1 MKKTWVVPALFI
13 TVASAAV
20 LFLGFQFLSRIKPVL
35 TVATWPESYGH
46 AQATAQIMPFG
57 AKSGTDT
64 RLALYNG
71 GTSELAEQVA
81 SKHYTWDAVDM
92 ELPDAVA
99 ACQSGLLEK
108 IDASALPAGPNGIP
122 AADDF
127 VPGAIGPCWVASTV
141 YSQVIAVT
149 PMRVVGNTAIAA
161 PQTLA
166 DFFDVKRFGGKR
178 ALNKTSAK
186 LNVEMALL
194 ADGVAPKDVYDV
206 LSTPQGVARA
216 LKKLDTLRGNL
227 VWYTNVAEAAA
238 MVKTGRVAMA
248 ALPNWAVYDSDMQIP
263 VTGDNLGII
272 WDRQLYQLEVF
283 AIPKGNPN
291 AARAMDFVRFATRA
305 EPLGAM
311 ASWIAYGPAR
321 KSALPFVQP
330 QPELHI
336 AMTPYLP
343 TAHFATAFAVDAA
356 WWRLHGAD
364 VGGLWQ
370 EWLTKS
376 DPH

>member
-1 MKKTWVVPALFI
+1 MKTWTVPALFAA
-13 TVASAAV
+13 VALAAV
-20 LFLGFQFLSRIKPVL
+20 LFLGFLFLSRSKPVL

-46 AQATAQIMPFG
+46 AQAAAQIMPFG
-57 AKSGTDT
+57 AKSGTDA

-71 GTSELAEQVA
+71 GTSELAGQVA
-81 SKHYTWDAVDM
+81 SKHYDWDAVDM

-108 IDASALPAGPNGIP
+108 IDASTLPAAPDGTP

-141 YSQVIAVT
+141 YSQVIVVT
-149 PMRVVGNTAIAA
+149 PPRVVGNTVITA
-161 PQTLA
+161 PKTLA
-166 DFFDVKRFGGKR
+166 DFFDVRRFPGKR
-178 ALNKTSAK
+178 ALARANAK

-194 ADGVAPKDVYDV
+194 ADNVAPKDVYDV

-216 LKKLDTLRGNL
+216 LKKLDSLRGNI
-227 VWYTNVAEAAA
+227 VWYTSASDAAA
-238 MVKTGRVAMA
+238 MVKDGRVTMA
-248 ALPNWAVYDSDMQIP
+248 SLPNWAAFDSDMQTP
-263 VTGDNLGII
+263 VTGDDLGII
-272 WDRQLYQLEVF
+272 WDRQLYQLEVYG
-283 AIPKGNPN
+283 IPKGNPK
-291 AARAMDFVRFATRA
+291 AAKAMDFVRFATRS

-321 KSALPFVQP
+321 RSALPFVQK

-336 AMTPYLP
+336 TMMPYLP
-343 TAHFATAFAVDAA
+343 TAHFDTAFAVDAG

>member
-1 MKKTWVVPALFI
+1 MKKTCIVPALFAAV
-13 TVASAAV
+13 TLAAV
-20 LFLGFQFLSRIKPVL
+20 LFLGFLFLSRTKPVL
-35 TVATWPESYGH
+35 TIATWPESYGH

-71 GTSELAEQVA
+71 GTRELAEQVA
-81 SKHYTWDAVDM
+81 SKHYAWDAVDM

-108 IDASALPAGPNGIP
+108 IDASTLPAGSNGTP
-122 AADDF
+122 AALDF

-141 YSQVIAVT
+141 YSQVIAGSFDKKGMPVD
-149 PMRVVGNTAIAA
+149 
-161 PQTLA
+161 LA
-166 DFFDVKRFGGKR
+166 GFFDTKNFPGKR
-178 ALNKTSAK
+178 ALNKTTAK

-194 ADGVAPKDVYDV
+194 ADGVAPKDVYEV
-206 LSTPQGVARA
+206 LSSPQGVARA
-216 LKKLDTLRGNL
+216 LKKLDSLRGNI
-227 VWYTNVAEAAA
+227 VWYTNPADAAQ
-238 MVKTGRVAMA
+238 MVIDGRA
-248 ALPNWAVYDSDMQIP
+248 AFASLPNWAVYDANTAGP
-263 VTGDNLGII
+263 LPKLGII
-272 WDRQLYQLEVF
+272 WDRQLYQLEVY
-283 AIPKGNPN
+283 AIPKGNPK
-291 AARAMDFVRFATRA
+291 AAKATDFVRFATGP
-305 EPLGAM
+305 ENLGAM

-321 KSALPFVQP
+321 KSALPFVQL

-343 TAHFATAFAVDAA
+343 TAHFDTAFAVDAG

-364 VGGLWQ
+364 VAGLWQ

>member
-1 MKKTWVVPALFI
+1 MKTWTVPALFAAV
-13 TVASAAV
+13 TLAAV
-20 LFLGFQFLSRIKPVL
+20 LFLGFLFLSHAKPVL

-46 AQATAQIMPFG
+46 AQAAAQIMPFG
-57 AKSGTDT
+57 AKSGTDA

-71 GTSELAEQVA
+71 GTRELAEQVA
-81 SKHYTWDAVDM
+81 SKHYDWDAVDM

-108 IDASALPAGPNGIP
+108 IDASTLPAAPDGTP
-122 AADDF
+122 AAQDF

-141 YSQVIAVT
+141 YSQVIVVT
-149 PMRVVGNTAIAA
+149 PPRVVGNTTVAA
-161 PQTLA
+161 PKTLA
-166 DFFDVKRFGGKR
+166 DFFDVKRFPGKR
-178 ALNKTSAK
+178 ALPRANAK

-194 ADGVAPKDVYDV
+194 ADGVAAKDVYDV
-206 LSTPQGVARA
+206 LSSPQGVARA

-227 VWYTNVAEAAA
+227 VWYDNASDAAA
-238 MVKTGRVAMA
+238 MAKDGRVTMA
-248 ALPNWAVYDSDMQIP
+248 SLPNWVVYDSDMQTP
-263 VTGDNLGII
+263 VTGDDLGII
-272 WDRQLYQLEVF
+272 WDRQLYQLEVY
-283 AIPKGNPN
+283 AIPKGNPK
-291 AARAMDFVRFATRA
+291 AAKAMDFVRFATRP
-305 EPLGAM
+305 ENLGAM
-311 ASWIAYGPAR
+311 ASWIAFGPAR
-321 KSALPFVQP
+321 RSALPFVQN

-343 TAHFATAFAVDAA
+343 TAHFDTAFAVDAG

-364 VGGLWQ
+364 VAGLWQ

>member
-1 MKKTWVVPALFI
+1 MKKWTVPALFAVVV
-13 TVASAAV
+13 VAV
-20 LFLGFQFLSRIKPVL
+20 VIFLGLLFLSRTKPVL
-35 TVATWPESYGH
+35 TIATWPESYGH
-46 AQATAQIMPFG
+46 AQAAAQIMPFG
-57 AKSGTDT
+57 AKSGTDA

-108 IDASALPAGPNGIP
+108 IDADTLPAGPNGTP
-122 AADDF
+122 AAQDF

-141 YSQVIAVT
+141 YSQVIAV
-149 PMRVVGNTAIAA
+149 A
-161 PQTLA
+161 PVKFGDRHPATLA
-166 DFFDVKRFGGKR
+166 DFFDVKSFGGKR
-178 ALNKTSAK
+178 ALNKASAK

-194 ADGVAPKDVYDV
+194 ADGVAPQDVYAV

-216 LKKLDTLRGNL
+216 LKKLDTLRGNI
-227 VWYTNVAEAAA
+227 VWYTDAADAAA
-238 MVKTGRVAMA
+238 MLMDWRATFAS
-248 ALPNWAVYDSDMQIP
+248 LPNWAVFDADSKAPGALLKPI
-263 VTGDNLGII
+263 II

-283 AIPKGNPN
+283 GIPKGNPN

-305 EPLGAM
+305 ENLGAM

-321 KSALPFVQP
+321 LSALAYVQK
-330 QPELHI
+330 QPEMHI

-343 TAHFATAFAVDAA
+343 TAHFDTAFAVDAG

-364 VGGLWQ
+364 VNGLWQ

>member
-1 MKKTWVVPALFI
+1 MKTWTVPALFAA
-13 TVASAAV
+13 VALAAV
-20 LFLGFQFLSRIKPVL
+20 LFLGFLFLSHAKPVL

-46 AQATAQIMPFG
+46 AQAAAQIMPFG
-57 AKSGTDT
+57 AKSGTDA

-71 GTSELAEQVA
+71 GTSELAGQVA
-81 SKHYTWDAVDM
+81 SKHYDWDAVDM

-108 IDASALPAGPNGIP
+108 IDASTLPAAPDGTP
-122 AADDF
+122 AAQDF

-141 YSQVIAVT
+141 YSQVIVVT
-149 PMRVVGNTAIAA
+149 PPRVVGNTTVAA
-161 PQTLA
+161 PKTLA
-166 DFFDVKRFGGKR
+166 DFFDLKRFPGKR
-178 ALNKTSAK
+178 ALPRANAK

-194 ADGVAPKDVYDV
+194 ADGVAAKDVYDV
-206 LSTPQGVARA
+206 LSSPQGVARA

-227 VWYTNVAEAAA
+227 VWYDNASDAAA
-238 MVKTGRVAMA
+238 MAKDGRVTMA
-248 ALPNWAVYDSDMQIP
+248 SLPNWVVYDSDMQTP
-263 VTGDNLGII
+263 VTGDDLGII
-272 WDRQLYQLEVF
+272 WDRQLYQLEVY
-283 AIPKGNPN
+283 AIPKGNPK
-291 AARAMDFVRFATRA
+291 AAKAMDFVRFATRP
-305 EPLGAM
+305 ENLGAM
-311 ASWIAYGPAR
+311 ASWIAFGPAR
-321 KSALPFVQP
+321 RSALPFVQN

-343 TAHFATAFAVDAA
+343 TAHFDTAFAVDAG

-364 VGGLWQ
+364 VAGLWQ